1 MVYGN
6 KKKGKLKVKKIV
18 HEVNLNQQR
27 AKVLADLANTLGIT
41 GCNKKVLLQKIR
53 QRTCTSLYEGDDLN
67 NIIQKDPSRFAALTT
82 CNLRGLK
89 HKNTQL
95 DGIDFWAHNRDLQAS
110 AICIQDHHMTNLQAG
125 AMLAAAAGVIPNM
138 SEGR

>member
-18 HEVNLNQQR
+18 NEVNLNQQR
-27 AKVLADLANTLGIT
+27 AKALADLANTLGIT
-41 GCNKKVLLQKIR
+41 GCNKKVLLRKIR

-67 NIIQKDPSRFAALTT
+67 AILQKDPSRLTALTT

-89 HKNTQL
+89 HKNTKL
-95 DGIDFWAHNRDLQAS
+95 EGIDFWAHNRDLQAS
-110 AICIQDHHMTNLQAG
+110 AICIQDHHMTNLQ
-125 AMLAAAAGVIPNM
+125 M
-138 SEGR
+138 